1 MTSNLI
7 IIGID
12 PGLSTGM
19 GILWNGTRHGV
30 MQGPPAR
37 IIQELQKQLDLMM
50 LLSDR
55 EIRIGIER
63 FITTPE
69 TGKKSQQSTALEVIG
84 AVTHVATEAG
94 VPIHK
99 QTVSHVKKL
108 TSNRRLRELGLY
120 VTARDVNQP
129 DANDANDAMRHA
141 VYCTAIHHATAFVA
155 MLERARLIR

>member
-1 MTSNLI
+1 MTNNLI

-19 GILWNGTRHGV
+19 GIIWNGTRHGAK
-30 MQGPPAR
+30 QGPPAEV
-37 IIQELQKQLDLMM
+37 IQELEKQLNLMM
-50 LLSDR
+50 LLSDH

-84 AVTHVATEAG
+84 AVTHVAESVG
-94 VPIHK
+94 VPVHK
-99 QTVSHVKKL
+99 QNVADVKKL
-108 TSNRRLRELGLY
+108 VQNWRLKELGLY
-120 VTARDVNQP
+120 VKPTDVGRP

-141 VYCTAIHHATAFVA
+141 VYCTAIHHATAFVR
-155 MLERARLIR
+155 MLDRAHLIG